1 MTFLNNSLI
10 SKNIFKTIYDK
21 NNIIDDLFDFSDDI
35 RYAALYV
42 NNELTYKQRQQTS
55 DSSSGDTDRFEELL
69 VNPALLTLARQR
81 GNIDCGGLRFLI
93 IGYGNFYQLVREI
106 NGGHISICL
115 KKSVDLTNFPES
127 IFTFLEEKC
136 PDLL

>member
-1 MTFLNNSLI
+1 M
-10 SKNIFKTIYDK
+10 YDK
-21 NNIIDDLFDFSDDI
+21 NNIIDFMFNFSEDI
-35 RYAALYV
+35 RYVALYL
-42 NNELTYKQRQQTS
+42 NNELTFKQRQQTP

-69 VNPALLTLARQR
+69 VNPTLLTLARQR

-115 KKSVDLTNFPES
+115 KKSVDLTNFPENV
-127 IFTFLEEKC
+127 FGFLKGKY